1 MKENKQMT
9 EQELDNVT
17 AGAELSDEELD
28 GVAGGYTDSGRVP
41 YFHEQGQFNFKS
53 MSGMDDEG

>member
-1 MKENKQMT
+1 MKENKEMT
-9 EQELDNVT
+9 KQELDNVT
-17 AGAELSDEELD
+17 ACAELSDEGLD

-41 YFHEQGQFNFKS
+41 HFHEQGQFNFKS